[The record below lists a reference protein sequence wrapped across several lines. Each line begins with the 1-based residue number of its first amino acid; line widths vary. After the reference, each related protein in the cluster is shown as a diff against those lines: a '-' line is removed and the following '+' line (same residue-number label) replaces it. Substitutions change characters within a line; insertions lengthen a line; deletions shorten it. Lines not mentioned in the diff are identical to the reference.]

1 MVYKNDTCHIKY
13 GTKVM
18 IEQILSNLQL
28 GKDGIYSYDF
38 NNSEQ
43 NDEIELRE
51 SVASHHYE
59 NYLETLS
66 YYHSIKVMDKEIDLF
81 IKNIPIN
88 GMILDVGGCWGWHW
102 RRINDTRPDITV
114 FILDFV
120 RKNLI
125 NAKAILGNCL
135 NNNIFLIHGDGT
147 SLKFEENTFDGWWS
161 VQTLQHIQN
170 FKKVVSEAW
179 RVLKPQGTF
188 ANYSLNNPALI
199 KLIYLTMGK
208 HYHIKG
214 NIPGQFY
221 LERASHQQLEQ
232 IEEIFS
238 NKCKKRYSEI
248 IFTPDL
254 KIKFPGRKNSIVGKI
269 DSYLS
274 MNIPLFSWIAR
285 QQSFHTSKINS

>member
-1 MVYKNDTCHIKY
+1 
-13 GTKVM
+13 M
-18 IEQILSNLQL
+18 IEHILSNLQL
-28 GKDGIYSYDF
+28 GKDDIYSYDF

-43 NDEIELRE
+43 KDEIHLRE
-51 SVASHHYE
+51 SVASEQYE
-59 NYLETLS
+59 DYLETLS
-66 YYHSIKVMDKEIDLF
+66 YYHSIIVMDKEIDLF

-88 GMILDVGGCWGWHW
+88 GIILDVGGCWGWHW

-114 FILDFV
+114 FVLDFV
-120 RKNLI
+120 RKNLLH
-125 NAKAILGNCL
+125 AKEILGNYV
-135 NNNIFLIHGDGT
+135 NNNIFLVHGDGT

-161 VQTLQHIQN
+161 VQTLQLIPN
-170 FKKVVSEAW
+170 FKKAVREAW
-179 RVLKPQGTF
+179 RVLKPQGLF
-188 ANYSLNNPALI
+188 ANYSVNNPALI

-221 LERASHQQLEQ
+221 MELASQQQLEQ

-248 IFTPDL
+248 IFTPEL
-254 KIKFPGRKNSIVGKI
+254 KIKFPGRENSIFGKI

-274 MNIPLFSWIAR
+274 MNIPLFSWVAR
-285 QQSFHTSKINS
+285 QQSFHTSKISS

>member
-1 MVYKNDTCHIKY
+1 
-13 GTKVM
+13 M

-28 GKDGIYSYDF
+28 DEDDIYSYYF

-43 NDEIELRE
+43 IEEIKMRE
-51 SVASHHYE
+51 SFASKHYE
-59 NYLETLS
+59 DHLESLS
-66 YYHSIKVMDKEIDLF
+66 NYHSIKVMDKEVDLF

-88 GMILDVGGCWGWHW
+88 GIILDVGGCKGWHW

-120 RKNLI
+120 RKTLLH
-125 NAKAILGNCL
+125 AKDLLGNCV
-135 NNNIFLIHGDGT
+135 NNNIFLVHGDGT

-161 VQTLQHIQN
+161 VQTLQHIPN
-170 FKKVVSEAW
+170 YKKAVSEAW
-179 RVLKPQGTF
+179 RVLKPKGLF
-188 ANYSLNNPALI
+188 ANYSLNNSALI
-199 KLIYLTMGK
+199 KLIYLMIGK
-208 HYHIKG
+208 HYPIKG
-214 NIPGQFY
+214 NIPGFFY
-221 LERASHQQLEQ
+221 LEIASQQQLEQ
-232 IEEIFS
+232 IEEIFL

-254 KIKFPGRKNSIVGKI
+254 KIKFPGRENSIVGKI

-285 QQSFHTSKINS
+285 QQSFHTSKISS

>member
-1 MVYKNDTCHIKY
+1 
-13 GTKVM
+13 M
-18 IEQILSNLQL
+18 IEQILLNLQL
-28 GKDGIYSYDF
+28 DKDGIYSYDF

-43 NDEIELRE
+43 KDEIQLRE
-51 SVASHHYE
+51 SISTQQYE
-59 NYLETLS
+59 NHLEVLS
-66 YYHSIKVMDKEIDLF
+66 YHHSIKVMDKEIDLF

-88 GMILDVGGCWGWHW
+88 GIILDVGGCWGWHW

-114 FILDFV
+114 FVLDFV
-120 RKNLI
+120 RKNLLH
-125 NAKAILGNCL
+125 AKEILGNYV
-135 NNNIFLIHGDGT
+135 NNNIFLVHGDGT

-161 VQTLQHIQN
+161 VQTLQHIPN
-170 FKKVVSEAW
+170 FKKAVREAW
-179 RVLKPQGTF
+179 RVLKPQGLF
-188 ANYSLNNPALI
+188 ANYSVNDIALI
-199 KLIYLTMGK
+199 KLIYFMMGK
-208 HYHIKG
+208 HYNIRE

-221 LERASHQQLEQ
+221 LERASQQQLEQ

-248 IFTPDL
+248 IFTPSL

-285 QQSFHTSKINS
+285 QQSFHTSKISS